1 MKITNLWITK
11 YKPSNINEIYGNTE
25 QINFIKKNLLN
36 NSNKTFI
43 ISGNEGIGKT
53 LIIKLILE
61 ELKYNIDIIY
71 PNDIKLMRVTT
82 DFMNDYY
89 NYNNSLYSKILF
101 DQLTNTNL
109 NSSKIAIIFNKI
121 ENITLS
127 SEKKYIM
134 DIYKDNNKQKLING
148 IPLFFITNTEH
159 SKLSYELKKNC
170 IEIKFNN
177 LNKDEYYKLI
187 YTIANNENICFEN
200 NDVIDKLISFAQT
213 DIRRLINLFQELSLH
228 IDNTNNIITNNL
240 IDIFINKSREKNI
253 NIGLFNATEQILNN
267 YLDYDTIMNLY
278 EIEKVLLPLM
288 IHENYFIKILI
299 NNNNNNNFKYIIDII
314 GEITELLSISDNIE
328 TNIYTDQNWFLQF
341 IHGFNTCIKT
351 SYLINQSN
359 NNVIIND
366 KDIKFSIDLNK
377 TSLKNINKK
386 NINNLNYY
394 LNKKVNVK
402 SLFDI
407 LMLNNICN
415 QLVKNNKEQLLIN
428 ILKKYDSTSNLKKI
442 ELCLKIDKTC
452 DIYTINFKKKY
463 KHIINNNSNVNNSHL
478 SS

>member
-1 MKITNLWITK
+1 MKITNLWINK
-11 YKPSNINEIYGNTE
+11 YKPTNINEIYGNQE
-25 QINFIKKNLLN
+25 QINFIKNNLLN

-61 ELKYNIDIIY
+61 NLKYNIDIIY
-71 PNDIKLMRVTT
+71 PNDIKLMRTT
-82 DFMNDYY
+82 SDFMNDYY

-101 DQLTNTNL
+101 DQLNKTDI
-109 NSSKIAIIFNKI
+109 NSNKIAIIFNKI

-134 DIYKDNNKQKLING
+134 DIYKENNKIKLING
-148 IPLFFITNTEH
+148 FPLFFITNNDH

-177 LNKDEYYKLI
+177 LTNEEYYKLI
-187 YTIANNENICFEN
+187 MMIANNENISFEN
-200 NDVIDKLISFAQT
+200 NDVIDKLISFSQH
-213 DIRRLINLFQELSLH
+213 DIRRLINLFQELYFH
-228 IDNTNNIITNNL
+228 IDNKNNMITNNL
-240 IDIFINKSREKNI
+240 INIFINKSREKNI
-253 NIGLFNATEQILNN
+253 NIGLFNATQQILNN
-267 YLDYDTIMNLY
+267 YLDHTSIMNLY

-288 IHENYFIKILI
+288 IHENYFKKILI
-299 NNNNNNNFKYIIDII
+299 NNNNNNFKYIIDII
-314 GEITELLSISDNIE
+314 GEITDLLSISDNIE

-351 SYLINQSN
+351 SYLINHSN
-359 NNVIIND
+359 NNFIIND

-386 NINNLNYY
+386 NINNLNFY
-394 LNKKVNVK
+394 LNKNLNIK
-402 SLFDI
+402 SLFDT

-428 ILKKYDSTSNLKKI
+428 ILKKYDLNVNLKNI

-452 DIYTINFKKKY
+452 DIYTGNLKKKY
-463 KHIINNNSNVNNSHL
+463 KRIIDNNK
-478 SS
+478 